1 MPVQLR
7 ITETVKRLLIVYGVV
22 FVLQHSIDRFF
33 GGHLGSWF
41 ALIPNSVFSGAI
53 WQLFT
58 YGFLHAGVMH
68 LVLNL
73 LILAFIASDIE
84 SVWGRKKLLVYYFF
98 CVTLAGVFYLFTQAL
113 LDNPHYL
120 SRPMVG
126 ASGGIYGLLLA
137 YGVLFPNNQML
148 MMMVFPMRARQF
160 VWVLAAIEFLQ
171 AAFSGQG
178 GLSAIA
184 HLSGMGAGYLFLRLE
199 SRGFRFT
206 GRGQGLRS
214 PKRSSHLRLVKGS
227 EAEEDDSK
235 GPKTWH

>member
-1 MPVQLR
+1 VQLR
-7 ITETVKRLLIVYGVV
+7 ITETVKRLLIAYVAI
-22 FVLQHSIDRFF
+22 FVLHHSIDQFF
-33 GGHLGSWF
+33 GGHFAAWF

-68 LVLNL
+68 LALNL

-84 SVWGRKKLLVYYFF
+84 SVWGRRKHLTYYFF
-98 CVTLAGVFYLFTQAL
+98 CTLFAGVFYLITQAL
-113 LDNPHYL
+113 LSNPHYL

-137 YGVLFPNNQML
+137 YGVLFPNHQML
-148 MMMVFPMRARQF
+148 MMMLFPMRARQF
-160 VWVLAAIEFLQ
+160 VWVLAAIEFFQ

-184 HLSGMGAGYLFLRLE
+184 HLSGMGAGYLFLKLE

-206 GRGQGLRS
+206 RRES
-214 PKRSSHLRLVKGS
+214 KSSKPRRSSHLRLIKG
-227 EAEEDDSK
+227 ADADDDDRS

>member
-1 MPVQLR
+1 MQLR
-7 ITETVKRLLIVYGVV
+7 ITETVKRLLIVYLVI
-22 FVLQHSIDRFF
+22 FVIHHAIDQFF
-33 GGHLGSWF
+33 GGHFASWF
-41 ALIPNSVFSGAI
+41 ALIPNSVFHGSV

-84 SVWGRKKLLVYYFF
+84 SVWGRRKLLTYYFF

-148 MMMVFPMRARQF
+148 MMMIFPMRARQF

-171 AAFSGQG
+171 ASFSGQG

-184 HLSGMGAGYLFLRLE
+184 HLSGMGAGYLFLKLE
-199 SRGFRFT
+199 SRGIRFT
-206 GRGQGLRS
+206 GRGGSAQKPRR
-214 PKRSSHLRLVKGS
+214 PSHLKLVKGADS
-227 EAEEDDSK
+227 EEDDRN
-235 GPKTWH
+235 GPRTWH